1 MVPGIV
7 VALLVVLAPEE
18 VAAAVG
24 GGRCT
29 TPAAIDG
36 CDVAL
41 EPTVPAAPMVGVLE
55 VGIVAISYHD
65 IRHGV
70 AVVLLAQIA
79 IERSSSSSISVTERE
94 ERERTHHSR
103 TLQRKV

>member
-65 IRHGV
+65 IRSV
-70 AVVLLAQIA
+70 SLLCCWL
-79 IERSSSSSISVTERE
+79 RSR
-94 ERERTHHSR
+94 SR
-103 TLQRKV
+103 DRVRVRSR